1 MKRGKQFQIQS
12 KGRTLEIAG
21 GLDVT
26 VEIDQD
32 KINPGFQFKVAAKE
46 DPELTFSHRH
56 TQSAATYGTGS
67 SERKPK
73 IC

>member
-32 KINPGFQFKVAAKE
+32 KCWVPVQG
-46 DPELTFSHRH
+46 
-56 TQSAATYGTGS
+56 GS
-67 SERKPK
+67 KGGS
-73 IC
+73 